1 MNFYIEQTGSDKHIR
16 FIDDVQSQ
24 IGLSMGYNADD
35 NQFEIMHNILFN
47 LDTKELKKI
56 LSLAKS
62 KVNYEKSV
70 KLSSR
75 K

>member
-1 MNFYIEQTGSDKHIR
+1 MKILTDKENKIRHQKNVLINHIDIKYR
-16 FIDDVQSQ
+16 ELEDF
-24 IGLSMGYNADD
+24 D

-56 LSLAKS
+56 LNLTKS

-70 KLSSR
+70 RLSSR
-75 K
+75 N

>member
-1 MNFYIEQTGSDKHIR
+1 MKILTDKENKIRHQKNVLINHIDIKYREIED
-16 FIDDVQSQ
+16 F
-24 IGLSMGYNADD
+24 D

-56 LSLAKS
+56 LNLAKS

-70 KLSSR
+70 RLSSR
-75 K
+75 N

>member
-1 MNFYIEQTGSDKHIR
+1 MKILTDKENKIRHQKNVLINHIDIKYR
-16 FIDDVQSQ
+16 ELEDF
-24 IGLSMGYNADD
+24 D
-35 NQFEIMHNILFN
+35 NQFEIIHNILFN

-56 LSLAKS
+56 LSLTKA

-70 KLSSR
+70 RLSSR

>member
-1 MNFYIEQTGSDKHIR
+1 MKILTDKENKIRHQKNVLINHIDIKYREIED
-16 FIDDVQSQ
+16 F
-24 IGLSMGYNADD
+24 D
-35 NQFEIMHNILFN
+35 NQFEIIHNILFN

-70 KLSSR
+70 RLSSR

>member
-1 MNFYIEQTGSDKHIR
+1 MKILTDKENKIRHQKNVLINHIDIKYREIED
-16 FIDDVQSQ
+16 F
-24 IGLSMGYNADD
+24 D
-35 NQFEIMHNILFN
+35 NQFEIIHNILFN

>member
-1 MNFYIEQTGSDKHIR
+1 MKILTDKENKIRHQKNVLINHIDIKYR
-16 FIDDVQSQ
+16 ELEDF
-24 IGLSMGYNADD
+24 D

-70 KLSSR
+70 RLSSR

>member
-1 MNFYIEQTGSDKHIR
+1 MKILTDKENKIRHQKNVLINNIDIKYREIED
-16 FIDDVQSQ
+16 F
-24 IGLSMGYNADD
+24 D
-35 NQFEIMHNILFN
+35 NQFEVMHNILFN

-70 KLSSR
+70 RLSSR
-75 K
+75 N

>member
-1 MNFYIEQTGSDKHIR
+1 MKILTDKENKIRHQKNVLINHIDIKYR
-16 FIDDVQSQ
+16 ELEDF
-24 IGLSMGYNADD
+24 D
-35 NQFEIMHNILFN
+35 NQFEIIHNILFN

-70 KLSSR
+70 RLSSR
-75 K
+75 N

>member
-1 MNFYIEQTGSDKHIR
+1 MKILTDKENKIRHQKNVLINHIDIKYREIED
-16 FIDDVQSQ
+16 F
-24 IGLSMGYNADD
+24 D

-56 LSLAKS
+56 LSLAKL

>member
-1 MNFYIEQTGSDKHIR
+1 MKILTDKENKIRHQKNVLINHIDIKYR
-16 FIDDVQSQ
+16 ELEDF
-24 IGLSMGYNADD
+24 D

-56 LSLAKS
+56 LNLAKS

-70 KLSSR
+70 RLSSR
-75 K
+75 N

>member
-1 MNFYIEQTGSDKHIR
+1 MKILTDKENKIRHQKNVLINHIDIKYR
-16 FIDDVQSQ
+16 ELEDF
-24 IGLSMGYNADD
+24 D
-35 NQFEIMHNILFN
+35 NQFEIIHNILFN

>member
-1 MNFYIEQTGSDKHIR
+1 MKILTDKENKIRHQKNVLINHIDIKYREIED
-16 FIDDVQSQ
+16 F
-24 IGLSMGYNADD
+24 D

-56 LSLAKS
+56 LNLAKS

-70 KLSSR
+70 RLSSR

>member
-1 MNFYIEQTGSDKHIR
+1 MKILTDKENKLRHQKNVLINHIDIKYREIED
-16 FIDDVQSQ
+16 F
-24 IGLSMGYNADD
+24 D

-70 KLSSR
+70 RLSSR
-75 K
+75 N

>member
-1 MNFYIEQTGSDKHIR
+1 MKILTDKENKIRHQKNVLINHIDIKYR
-16 FIDDVQSQ
+16 ELEDF
-24 IGLSMGYNADD
+24 D

-56 LSLAKS
+56 LNLSKS

-70 KLSSR
+70 RLSSR
-75 K
+75 N

>member
-1 MNFYIEQTGSDKHIR
+1 MKILTDKENKIRHQKNVLINHIDIKYR
-16 FIDDVQSQ
+16 ELEDF
-24 IGLSMGYNADD
+24 D
-35 NQFEIMHNILFN
+35 NQFEIIHNILFN

-70 KLSSR
+70 RLSSR

>member
-1 MNFYIEQTGSDKHIR
+1 MKILTDKENKIRHQKNVLINHIDIKYR
-16 FIDDVQSQ
+16 ELEDF
-24 IGLSMGYNADD
+24 D

>member
-1 MNFYIEQTGSDKHIR
+1 MKILTDKENKIRHQKNVLINHIDIKYR
-16 FIDDVQSQ
+16 ELEDF
-24 IGLSMGYNADD
+24 D

-70 KLSSR
+70 RLSSR
-75 K
+75 N

>member
-1 MNFYIEQTGSDKHIR
+1 MKIFTDKENKIRHQKNVLINHIDIKYR
-16 FIDDVQSQ
+16 ELEDF
-24 IGLSMGYNADD
+24 D

>member
-1 MNFYIEQTGSDKHIR
+1 MKILTDKENKIRHQKNVLINHIDIKYR
-16 FIDDVQSQ
+16 ELEDF
-24 IGLSMGYNADD
+24 D

-56 LSLAKS
+56 LNLAKS

-70 KLSSR
+70 RLSSR

>member
-1 MNFYIEQTGSDKHIR
+1 MKILIDKENKIRHQKNVLINHIDIKYR
-16 FIDDVQSQ
+16 ELEDF
-24 IGLSMGYNADD
+24 D

-56 LSLAKS
+56 LNLAKS

-70 KLSSR
+70 RLSSR
-75 K
+75 N

>member
-1 MNFYIEQTGSDKHIR
+1 MKILTDKENKIRHQKNVLINHIDIKYR
-16 FIDDVQSQ
+16 ELEDF
-24 IGLSMGYNADD
+24 D
-35 NQFEIMHNILFN
+35 NQFEIIHNILLN

-70 KLSSR
+70 RLSSR